1 MTALW
6 CRLVNRSTQRAW
18 RAPLS
23 VIPSPW
29 TARRPH
35 ATGRRT
41 GLGQHPGDR
50 RARVRAQ
57 SKAIRVPRFC
67 PTPQAITILSA
78 YQRSNLSPYQRPGLS
93 PYRRSTRSPHR
104 HADLSP
110 NQRPDPA
117 P

>member
-1 MTALW
+1 MAALW

-18 RAPLS
+18 RAPLL

-57 SKAIRVPRFC
+57 SKAHTC
-67 PTPQAITILSA
+67 PALLPDTASHHDPQ
-78 YQRSNLSPYQRPGLS
+78 PV
-93 PYRRSTRSPHR
+93 
-104 HADLSP
+104 
-110 NQRPDPA
+110 PA
-117 P
+117 PRPRPLPAARPRPV